1 MNNQELLFAIS
12 EMMDEKLDKKLDE
25 KLKPIDDSIKG
36 LENQYQSLETQYQSL
51 DGSVKALETQYQSLD
66 GSVKALENQYQSLDN
81 SFKTL
86 EIRTKKLELLVENNV
101 LPRLETIESCYTSTY
116 RRYSDGIDQ
125 IERMQADIDVI
136 KQVVTGHSEKI
147 KQLQELA

>member
-36 LENQYQSLETQYQSL
+36 LENQYQS
-51 DGSVKALETQYQSLD
+51 LETQYQSLD

-147 KQLQELA
+147 KHLQELA